1 MQVNTTKHQTL
12 HDISPRQYNP
22 YVNKSYYVNTELEDE
37 YEDDMDEYTEDEDT
51 EDEDTEEEYG
61 RYEDTEDEDC
71 KDKELDEEDDE
82 VKYYWMHQ
90 VDDFIEQDPTWKGYD
105 HNLLRLHPD
114 NLKEFLEK
122 QQKKGIFKPRNLSHV
137 EWMKIDYIKRWGDPI
152 QEQQQLLALLEQ
164 SANQSRHHQP
174 QNKEC
179 QEDKHTV
186 EEYTEDKYTEE
197 EYTEDEDQECQE
209 QAYKQEYNDSRQRG
223 QGYQQVANQSGY
235 PQPQD
240 QGCQES
246 ASKQECQVQAYQ
258 DSGNQLGYQ
267 RSAFQPEYQDQGYH
281 QSQDQECQELT
292 YQQEPAYRQEGQAFS
307 VGEIQNLLGSE
318 SGRNYLEEVLQ

>member
-82 VKYYWMHQ
+82 VKYYWLHQ

-137 EWMKIDYIKRWGDPI
+137 EWMKIDYIR
-152 QEQQQLLALLEQ
+152 
-164 SANQSRHHQP
+164 S
-174 QNKEC
+174 
-179 QEDKHTV
+179 
-186 EEYTEDKYTEE
+186 
-197 EYTEDEDQECQE
+197 
-209 QAYKQEYNDSRQRG
+209 SRQT
-223 QGYQQVANQSGY
+223 
-235 PQPQD
+235 
-240 QGCQES
+240 
-246 ASKQECQVQAYQ
+246 
-258 DSGNQLGYQ
+258 
-267 RSAFQPEYQDQGYH
+267 
-281 QSQDQECQELT
+281 SQDIINLKTKNVKRTNTQWKSTQKINT
-292 YQQEPAYRQEGQAFS
+292 QRKSTQKMKIKNVKNRHINRNTMI
-307 VGEIQNLLGSE
+307 VG
-318 SGRNYLEEVLQ
+318 REVKDICNGYINNCPTTVK